1 MIKHYII
8 PIFVPHLGCPH
19 DCVFCN
25 QKKITNSLEAVTK
38 ETVRE
43 TIEQYLSYF
52 DKQAFIEVAFYGGS
66 FTAIDID
73 LQRELLSVP
82 KEYKEKGLINEIRL
96 STRPDSINEDI
107 LDVLKEYNVDTV
119 ELGVQ
124 SMDNNVLYKSGR
136 GHDKDCVYKAVKL
149 LKEYDIKFGL
159 QMMIGLPEDNI
170 NTIFYTQKEFISLN
184 PDCVRIYP
192 TLVIK
197 QTYLEDLYLNE
208 KYKPLEVLEAV
219 DISTVLLILFEL
231 NKIDVIRLGLQ
242 VTENIQMGKDVV
254 SGPFHPAFRQLV
266 NTNIYYKILN
276 KYIPTNTKE
285 VIIKINNKNISD
297 VIGQKALNKE
307 RLISEKNIAK
317 FKIYPT
323 SLNINTMI
331 LILDGK
337 EISIDIL
344 KEKENIA
351 REYLVENKLNPL
363 DYNL

>member
-25 QKKITNSLEAVTK
+25 QKKITNSLEIVTK

-66 FTAIDID
+66 FTAIDVD

-82 KEYKEKGLINEIRL
+82 KEYKDKKLINEIRL
-96 STRPDSINEDI
+96 STRPDSINKYI
-107 LDVLKEYNVDTV
+107 LDMLKEYTVDTV

-136 GHDKDCVYKAVKL
+136 GHDKDSVYKAVAL
-149 LKEYDIKFGL
+149 LKEYNIKFGL

-170 NTIFYTQKEFISLN
+170 STIFYTQKEFISLN

-197 QTYLEDLYLNE
+197 QTYLEELFLSG

-266 NTNIYYKILN
+266 NTNIYYMILSR
-276 KYIPTNTKE
+276 YIPMNTKE
-285 VIIKINNKNISD
+285 VTIRINNKNISD

-307 RLISEKNIAK
+307 RLIMEKNIIK
-317 FKIYPT
+317 FNIYPNNLPT
-323 SLNINTMI
+323 NTMI
-331 LILDGK
+331 LLIDDK
-337 EISIDIL
+337 EVNIDIL
-344 KEKENIA
+344 EEKENIA
-351 REYLVENKLNPL
+351 REYLVDNQLNPL